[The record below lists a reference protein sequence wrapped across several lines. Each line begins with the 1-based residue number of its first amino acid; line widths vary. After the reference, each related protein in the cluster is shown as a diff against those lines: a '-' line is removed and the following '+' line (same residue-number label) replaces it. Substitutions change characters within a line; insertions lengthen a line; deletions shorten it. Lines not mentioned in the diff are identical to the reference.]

1 PATNWAQRGRGAVS
15 RPAGGSAVSGRGFA
29 AAAGRGMPGPVVSAP
44 AVRPAPGFAGA
55 GGARPFGRG
64 PTSTGFGQSPVGAF
78 VQSPVGPFIGNHFGT
93 PFQTFAGR
101 RGVWPATVISPVN
114 FGFGFPGFGFG
125 FPFSPLSPYFVPSP
139 YFPAPL
145 TEPTF
150 IPMPVVP

>member
-1 PATNWAQRGRGAVS
+1 GAVG
-15 RPAGGSAVSGRGFA
+15 RPAGGGAVSGPGFA
-29 AAAGRGMPGPVVSAP
+29 AVAGRGMPAPVVSAP

-55 GGARPFGRG
+55 GVVRSPGAFGRG
-64 PTSTGFGQSPVGAF
+64 PVSGF

-114 FGFGFPGFGFG
+114 FGFGFPGFGWG

-150 IPMPVVP
+150 IPMPVAPADVVSHNDTFDP